1 MKKKFYST
9 SEALGKIKVSRNT
22 LFLWF
27 KHRKIPE
34 VRRDR
39 NNHRIFT
46 SRDIQHILVY
56 KNKLTV
62 PGYVSRSGKAALA
75 VSGAVGQ
82 PSANSGN

>member
-9 SEALGKIKVSRNT
+9 SEALKKIRVSRNT

-27 KHRKIPE
+27 KHKKISE

-46 SRDIQHILVY
+46 AGDIRHILNY
-56 KNKLTV
+56 KNKLV
-62 PGYVSRSGKAALA
+62 PPVRKKRAEA
-75 VSGAVGQ
+75 
-82 PSANSGN
+82 